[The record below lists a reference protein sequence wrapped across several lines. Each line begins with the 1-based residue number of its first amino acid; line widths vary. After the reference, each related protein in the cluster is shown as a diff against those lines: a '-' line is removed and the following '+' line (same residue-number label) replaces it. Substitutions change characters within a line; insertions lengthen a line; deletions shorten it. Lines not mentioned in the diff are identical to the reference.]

1 MALEIERKFLV
12 VGDAWRQQAHK
23 TIAMR
28 HGYLAPLGSKAS
40 VRVRV
45 EGPADI
51 KECPVDI
58 PVGGRLAM
66 DGRAGAG
73 ESEPLSRQGGQAIG
87 VLNVKAAVIGA
98 ARAEYEYTIPADE
111 AEEMINTLAN
121 GVILKTRHYVQ
132 HQGHLWEV
140 DEFEGDNAPLV
151 VAEIELGHEA
161 ESFARPEWLGE
172 EVTMDARYYNHALSV
187 TPYQQWPQPK

>member
-45 EGPADI
+45 EG
-51 KECPVDI
+51 E
-58 PVGGRLAM
+58 VGK
-66 DGRAGAG
+66 
-73 ESEPLSRQGGQAIG
+73 
-87 VLNVKAAVIGA
+87 LNVKAAVIGV
-98 ARAEYEYTIPADE
+98 ARAEYEYTIPAEE